1 LIILFIEYP
10 VQVIAKSTM
19 SEHPEN
25 GKSVADKTIP
35 IPERKNRA
43 SDKKSD
49 LNFLQTTSQLKND
62 EPARL
67 TSSNFKS
74 TRSENRIVLAT
85 ELTPDDW
92 KQVFENCNLRYG
104 IKMDM
109 KRLHRAHKPLFQF
122 KTDKKVV
129 FHLNDG
135 SSTAAYLRTKEMDSS
150 FVSSD
155 FFDGEIGCSC
165 PYVGIGVSADYL
177 NSEAATNVNRKTYV
191 TYCYNF
197 PRADLFIDTS
207 DLEPT
212 NEFIE
217 AIDSVLSMSTLNQQI
232 SQLEKVLSEYG
243 HVYPSSVVLGGHLY
257 HTEEY
262 ENKEKAEEARN
273 RIAAD
278 ASFSPS
284 FLRGLK
290 IGGGGGEHEERS
302 QNKSSER
309 STSFTYTAVGGDTLR
324 VHDTVCWA
332 ASVAEPRL
340 WRVIQQD
347 EYRSVIELVDEER
360 QTKLRKVHDHFLS
373 KNPHLSKYFSMIL
386 NSTFSHCI
394 EIMQIF
400 IKTLYWKN
408 DSFESSTK

>member
-1 LIILFIEYP
+1 
-10 VQVIAKSTM
+10 M
-19 SEHPEN
+19 SKDPED
-25 GKSVADKTIP
+25 GKSAADKTIP

-67 TSSNFKS
+67 TSSNFMS

-85 ELTPDDW
+85 ELSPDYW
-92 KQVFENCNLRYG
+92 QHIFQNCSLLYG
-104 IKMDM
+104 IKMDRE
-109 KRLHRAHKPLFQF
+109 KLQHARNSIFQF
-122 KTDKKVV
+122 KTDKKVA
-129 FHLNDG
+129 FHVNDR
-135 SSTAAYLRTKEMDSS
+135 SSTESYLRTKEMDSS

-177 NSEAATNVNRKTYV
+177 NSEAATNVNKKTYV

-207 DLEPT
+207 YLELT
-212 NEFIE
+212 SEFIE

-243 HVYPSSVVLGGHLY
+243 HVYPTSVVLDGHLY

-284 FLRGLK
+284 FVEVLK
-290 IGGGGGEHEERS
+290 IGGSGGVREERS
-302 QNKSSER
+302 QTKSSER
-309 STSFTYTAVGGDTLR
+309 NTSFTYTAVGGNTLR
-324 VHDTVCWA
+324 VHEA
-332 ASVAEPRL
+332 A
-340 WRVIQQD
+340 D
-347 EYRSVIELVDEER
+347 
-360 QTKLRKVHDHFLS
+360 
-373 KNPHLSKYFSMIL
+373 
-386 NSTFSHCI
+386 
-394 EIMQIF
+394 
-400 IKTLYWKN
+400 
-408 DSFESSTK
+408 